1 MIVRLCF
8 NDVGERRPTEAGRQK
23 RKIMKKQLFIAAA
36 TLIAFAGC
44 TDETFVGEK
53 SLQEANGGGAIS
65 FNFDVPMSTRAEGA
79 AAATKLNSQFIVWG
93 EKNEAQETTDPE
105 PVPAS
110 GTAPATGN
118 LVFPNYKVTYGA
130 NTAYTTTSNTK
141 DWEYVGLSYGDE
153 KANIKYNSTAVT
165 SDVQTIKFWDYAA
178 NSYTF
183 TAVSALPTDISD
195 GKVTINKITTATG
208 TDQTIYDKGYQVT
221 VTDMADLNSL
231 YFADRIN
238 IAKTA
243 DKDRTAANKYGGNV
257 KFTFR
262 NGLSQVRVAMYETIP
277 GYDVK
282 ITKFS
287 YKDAENADQNS
298 TTNFVANVPNVSPAS
313 GKTSVA
319 GTFAV
324 TYYEK
329 NSTNDAASISNH
341 PKISF
346 TPTNSADSKVFI
358 TLGDQIAAATKLGE
372 TSATATFDKTD
383 GADADSDPDFTTVF
397 PQEDNNTNLKLT
409 IDYQLKNTVTGETIN
424 ITGKTAEVPAQYLQ
438 WKPNYK
444 YTYIF
449 KINDNE
455 LYPITFDA
463 VTVEAENGNV
473 EYITT
478 VSEPSI
484 TTYVKGSNVT
494 TNNEYAASEKVYAVV
509 EDGHSL
515 ATLSASNMKLYTVT
529 TSDATNFPITEASIA
544 EAIAEYPCLNTAE
557 QTAAKIKFTESS
569 FNYGKTII
577 AEDGSTV
584 TMDASN
590 NVVADFTTATG
601 TVYAIQYIKT
611 AVTYT
616 TDGGKNN
623 YDASTYA
630 AAGTLYT
637 DAACTTEATGF
648 TSGTTYYKRT
658 GVTNVGTY
666 AYKIVRVGGATGQQ

>member
-1 MIVRLCF
+1 
-8 NDVGERRPTEAGRQK
+8 
-23 RKIMKKQLFIAAA
+23 MKKYLFLAAA
-36 TLIAFAGC
+36 LAAMVSC
-44 TDETFVGEK
+44 SDESFVGDQ
-53 SLQEANGGGAIS
+53 SLQQGGPNGEGAIS
-65 FNFDVPMSTRAEGA
+65 FSFDVPMPTRAEGA

-93 EKNEAQETTDPE
+93 EKNEVQVSGE
-105 PVPAS
+105 PAVTATGS
-110 GTAPATGN
+110 APATGN

-165 SDVQTIKFWDYAA
+165 GDVQTIKFWDYAA
-178 NSYTF
+178 TSYTF
-183 TAVSALPTDISD
+183 TAVSALPDDIS
-195 GKVTINKITTATG
+195 GNKVSINKITTATG
-208 TDQTIYDKGYQVT
+208 EGQTIFDKGYQVT

-231 YFADRIN
+231 YFADRVN
-238 IAKTA
+238 IAQSDT
-243 DKDRTAANKYGGNV
+243 KDRTAANQYGGNV

-262 NGLSQVRVAMYETIP
+262 NGISQVRVAMYETIP

-282 ITKFS
+282 VTKFS

-319 GTFAV
+319 GTFTV
-324 TYYEK
+324 KYYEK
-329 NSTNDAASISNH
+329 NAANDAAGITNH
-341 PKISF
+341 PTISF
-346 TPTNSADSKVFI
+346 TPTTASDSKVFI

-372 TSATATFDKTD
+372 TAAAPTFDKTD

-397 PQEDNNTNLKLT
+397 PQENNSTNLKLT
-409 IDYQLKNTVTGETIN
+409 VDYQLKNTVTGETIN

-449 KINDNE
+449 KINDND

-484 TTYVKGSNVT
+484 TTYVKGSAVL
-494 TNNEYAASEKVYAVV
+494 TNNEYAADEKVYTVV

-529 TSDATNFPITEASIA
+529 TTDATNFPITEASIA

-557 QTAAKIKFTESS
+557 RTAAKIKFTASS

-584 TMDASN
+584 QMDASN

-601 TVYAIQYIKT
+601 KVYAIQYIKT
-611 AVTYT
+611 EATYSN
-616 TDGGKNN
+616 DGGKT
-623 YDASTYA
+623 YADASAFA

-637 DAACTTEATGF
+637 SSACTEVAASWTE
-648 TSGTTYYKRT
+648 GTTYYKRT
-658 GVTNVGTY
+658 GVTNVGSY
-666 AYKIVRVGGATGQQ
+666 AYKIVRVAGATGE

>member
-1 MIVRLCF
+1 
-8 NDVGERRPTEAGRQK
+8 
-23 RKIMKKQLFIAAA
+23 MKKIYLLATALAA
-36 TLIAFAGC
+36 LVGC
-44 TDETFVGEK
+44 TSEDFTGDQSQQV
-53 SLQEANGGGAIS
+53 ANESGGAIS
-65 FNFDVPMSTRAEGA
+65 FGFDVPMPTRAEGA

-93 EKNEAQETTDPE
+93 EKNEVQVTGE
-105 PVPAS
+105 PAEAATGS
-110 GTAPATGN
+110 APATGY

-153 KANIKYNSTAVT
+153 KANIKYNNTAVT

-178 NSYTF
+178 TSYTF
-183 TAVSALPTDISD
+183 TAVSALPADISG
-195 GKVTINKITTATG
+195 GKVIINKITTATG
-208 TDQTIYDKGYQVT
+208 EGQTIFDKGYQVT

-231 YFADRIN
+231 YFADRVN
-238 IAKTA
+238 IAQSEA
-243 DKDRTAANKYGGNV
+243 KDRTAANQYGGNV

-282 ITKFS
+282 VTKFS
-287 YKDAENADQNS
+287 YKDASNADQNS
-298 TTNFVANVPNVSPAS
+298 TTNFVANVPNVSPDIANS
-313 GKTSVA
+313 KTSVA
-319 GTFAV
+319 GTFTV
-324 TYYEK
+324 KYYKK
-329 NSTNDAASISNH
+329 NATNDAAGITNH
-341 PKISF
+341 PTISF
-346 TPTNSADSKVFI
+346 APTTASDSKVFI

-372 TSATATFDKTD
+372 TAATATFDKTD

-397 PQEDNNTNLKLT
+397 PQENNSTNLKLT
-409 IDYQLKNTVTGETIN
+409 VDYQLKNTVTGETIN

-449 KINDNE
+449 KINDND

-484 TTYVKGSNVT
+484 TTYVKGSAVL
-494 TNNEYAASEKVYAVV
+494 TNNEYAAGEKVYAVV
-509 EDGHSL
+509 EDGSSL
-515 ATLSASNMKLYTVT
+515 ATLSDTNMKLYTVT

-544 EAIAEYPCLNTAE
+544 EAIAEYPCLNAAE
-557 QTAAKIKFTESS
+557 RTAAEIKFTASS
-569 FNYGKTII
+569 FNYGKTIV

-590 NVVADFTTATG
+590 NVVADFTTAAN

-611 AVTYT
+611 AATYDN
-616 TDGGKNN
+616 DGGNT
-623 YDASTYA
+623 YADAAAFA
-630 AAGTLYT
+630 AAGTLYKEAECT
-637 DAACTTEATGF
+637 NVADATYYESNTGA
-648 TSGTTYYKRT
+648 TYYKKT
-658 GVTNVGTY
+658 HVTAVGTY
-666 AYKIVRVGGATGQQ
+666 AYKIVRVGGATGSE